1 MTKPLPRS
9 GALVAS
15 IFLAAGLVHAS
26 NDIFVVPIDGKLVG
40 TPLRVTD
47 REEYD
52 NQPRFLPEGRSLVYT
67 SMRGETTDIFRY
79 DLETGEAVAIVSTPQ
94 SEYSPTPMPGRNAI
108 SVVRDYGD
116 LKQQLWSFPLDGGE
130 PRLLL
135 PDVNPV
141 GYHAWV
147 SEKQVLLFVLGE
159 PHTLQFATI
168 GPGAGKV
175 VGESPGRALARIPG
189 RSEMS
194 YVDKSGEPWWLTAI
208 DPATAE
214 RRRLIAMHDERE
226 DYAWAPDGSVW
237 MGDGSKLYRWHPD
250 DEGGW
255 ELASDLGRHG
265 IDGLTRLAFSPG
277 GETLAV
283 VVARP

>member
-1 MTKPLPRS
+1 L
-9 GALVAS
+9 AS
-15 IFLAAGLVHAS
+15 ISLAAGLVHAS

-52 NQPRFLPEGRSLVYT
+52 NQPRFLPDGRSLVYT

-79 DLETGEAVAIVSTPQ
+79 DIDTGKSAAIVSTPQ
-94 SEYSPTPMPGRNAI
+94 SEYSPTPVPGRDAI
-108 SVVRDYGD
+108 SVVRDYGE

-130 PRLLL
+130 PQLLL

-147 SEKQVLLFVLGE
+147 NEKRVILFVLGE
-159 PHTLQFATI
+159 PHTLQIATI
-168 GPGAGKV
+168 GPGEGKV
-175 VGESPGRALARIPG
+175 VGESPGRALDRIPG

-194 YVDKSGEPWWLTAI
+194 YVDKSSEERWWLTAI
-208 DPATAE
+208 EPATAE
-214 RRRLIAMHDERE
+214 KRRLIAMHDERE
-226 DYAWAPDGSVW
+226 DYAWAPDGEVW

-250 DEGGW
+250 GEDDW
-255 ELASDLGRHG
+255 SLAIDLGEHG
-265 IDGLTRLAFSPG
+265 IDGITRLAFSPDG
-277 GETLAV
+277 KTLAIV
-283 VVARP
+283 VERP